1 MDSPMASNT
10 AMYVAKSVSAYR
22 LIQKMSQ
29 AELAEK
35 CGVSRQFIDQIER
48 GRAVPSMKTLE
59 ALAVAFGVKP
69 SDLLP

>member
-1 MDSPMASNT
+1 MNV
-10 AMYVAKSVSAYR
+10 AMHVAKSVSAYR

-35 CGVSRQFIDQIER
+35 CGLSRQAIDQIER
-48 GRAVPSMKTLE
+48 GKMTPSLRTVE
-59 ALAVAFGVKP
+59 ALAAAFEVKP